1 MFLYTAVLG
10 TVHMQVETTSSG
22 FLFYFHQFKI
32 AFVEQIDNKLL
43 E

>member
-1 MFLYTAVLG
+1 MFLYTAILG

-22 FLFYFHQFKI
+22 FLFYLDQFKV
-32 AFVEQIDNKLL
+32 AFVEKINN